1 MNLVKDRR
9 GFSLVEVL
17 IAIFLLSIGIMGMA
31 TLQARGIRSNDL
43 ANRTTQAGTLAQFKL
58 EEFIHRTSATGGETF
73 AAGTTQ
79 DPDNPIDAM
88 GDAGGIF
95 TRSWTFTD
103 DSPVP
108 NAQTVEVTVTWNDII
123 GQHRVVS
130 RGVIAFQ
137 SY

>member
-1 MNLVKDRR
+1 MNMVKDKG

-17 IAIFLLSIGIMGMA
+17 IAIFLLSIAIMGLA

-43 ANRTTQAGTLAQFKL
+43 ANRTTQAVALAQIKL
-58 EEFIHRTSATGGETF
+58 EEFIHRTSSTGGETF

-79 DPDNPIDAM
+79 DDDNPIDQN

-108 NAQTVEVTVTWNDII
+108 NAQTVEITVNWNDII
-123 GQHRVVS
+123 GAHEVKARA
-130 RGVIAFQ
+130 VITSQ

>member
-17 IAIFLLSIGIMGMA
+17 IAIFLLSIAIMGLA

-43 ANRTTQAGTLAQFKL
+43 ANRTTQAGILAQFKL
-58 EEFIHRTSATGGETF
+58 EEFIHRTSATVGETF

-79 DPDNPIDAM
+79 DDENPID
-88 GDAGGIF
+88 GVF
-95 TRSWTFTD
+95 LRSWEFTN

-108 NAQTVEVTVTWNDII
+108 NAQTVVITVKWNDII
-123 GQHRVVS
+123 GEHEVKA
-130 RGVIAFQ
+130 RGVITSQ

>member
-1 MNLVKDRR
+1 MNLVKDRE

-58 EEFIHRTSATGGETF
+58 EEFIHRTSATAGETF

-79 DPDNPIDAM
+79 DPDNPID
-88 GDAGGIF
+88 GVF
-95 TRSWTFTD
+95 SRSWEFTD

-108 NAQTVEVTVTWNDII
+108 NAQTVVITVTWNDII
-123 GQHRVVS
+123 GQHEAVA
-130 RGVIAFQ
+130 RGIITSQ

>member
-1 MNLVKDRR
+1 MNLLKDKV

-17 IAIFLLSIGIMGMA
+17 IAIFLLSIAIMAMA
-31 TLQARGIRSNDL
+31 TLQSRGIHSNNL
-43 ANRTTQAGTLAQFKL
+43 ANRTTEAATLAQFKL
-58 EEFIHRTSATGGETF
+58 EEFIHRTSATAGETF

-79 DPDNPIDAM
+79 DPDNPIDEM

-95 TRSWTFTD
+95 TRSWTFTN

-108 NAQTVEVTVTWNDII
+108 NAQELVITVTWNDVMGLHRAVARGII
-123 GQHRVVS
+123 TS
-130 RGVIAFQ
+130 Q

>member
-17 IAIFLLSIGIMGMA
+17 IAIFLLSIGIMALA

-43 ANRTTQAGTLAQFKL
+43 ANRTTQAVTLAQIKL
-58 EEFIHRTSATGGETF
+58 EEFIHRTSATVGDTF

-79 DPDNPIDAM
+79 DDDNPIDEH
-88 GDAGGIF
+88 GEAGGIF

-108 NAQTVEVTVTWNDII
+108 NAQTVVITVTWNDVM
-123 GQHRVVS
+123 GLHTARA
-130 RGVIAFQ
+130 RGVITSQ